1 MAFLFGIIIILGVF
15 WPISMM
21 SNMTSMIIDTSIL
34 VILISLVRW
43 IFKGRISAS
52 AIDSLWG
59 LVALRYFATPI
70 LSELGEWS
78 CFQGL
83 FRTSAVNTINSGI
96 NEVRKWTA
104 PEQLQ
109 SIDGSSPVRVDL
121 FALSLP
127 VWFFALWIAGVIA
140 VYLWS
145 VYVNEK
151 FRRWLYDNRITVR
164 VPECPYLVYQ
174 VPGIISPCV
183 MRVRGKVGI
192 YLTEQTAEDGEKREY
207 VLAHELC
214 HLKHRDMFRG
224 NIRCIVLA
232 LNWFNPL
239 IWLAAV
245 LSKQDAEMACDE
257 RTVRRLG
264 ECKRLRYGKILV
276 DLVAD
281 TAVKKNLFFTATT
294 MSCSKRELA
303 DRVRRIAGGKRRL
316 PVSLAVVVL
325 TVIVACMTSFVTRA
339 EAMKGLSPEETVQQY
354 IYYRNQ
360 NYEEGMAGLR
370 LGTSNERKNWREE
383 IFIKRKEE
391 VSIVKCGNT
400 TGRKDFYISLDEAEE
415 VSEKKCYDVCRLR
428 LQIQKSVVATED
440 ETRKRKVQKVNS
452 EEEFLLAKV
461 TKTSDWKIV
470 KSTMDEE
477 DLWPSWWF

>member
-1 MAFLFGIIIILGVF
+1 MSLFFSTLFGIVILLGVY
-15 WPISMM
+15 WPLSIM

-34 VILISLVRW
+34 VILICFVRW
-43 IFKGRISAS
+43 VFRGRMSAR
-52 AIDSLWG
+52 AMNSLWG
-59 LVALRYFATPI
+59 LVVLRYFATPI
-70 LSELGEWS
+70 LSGLGQGTY
-78 CFQGL
+78 FHGL
-83 FRTSAVNTINSGI
+83 FRTSAVNTINAGV
-96 NEVRKWTA
+96 NEVRKWVA

-109 SIDGSSPVRVDL
+109 SLDGSSPVRVDL

-151 FRRWLYDNRITVR
+151 FRRWLFDNRITVR
-164 VPECPYLVYQ
+164 VPECKCPVYK

-183 MRVRGKVGI
+183 MRVKGKAGI
-192 YLTEQTAEDGEKREY
+192 YLTEDAAEDGEKREY
-207 VLAHELC
+207 VLVHELC
-214 HLKHRDMFRG
+214 HLMHQDLFWG

-257 RTVRRLG
+257 RAVRILG
-264 ECKRLRYGKILV
+264 EAKRLRYGKILV

-294 MSCSKRELA
+294 MSCSKKELEN
-303 DRVRRIAGGKRRL
+303 RVWRIADGKRRL
-316 PVSLAVVVL
+316 LVSSAAVVL

-339 EAMKGLSPEETVQQY
+339 DLKGLSPEETVQQY

-360 NYEEGMAGLR
+360 NYEEGMAELR
-370 LGTSNERKNWREE
+370 FDERPDYYTR
-383 IFIKRKEE
+383 RHAP
-391 VSIVKCGNT
+391 VSILKCGNT
-400 TGRKDFYISLDEAEE
+400 TDEDGYYISLDEAESVLGE
-415 VSEKKCYDVCRLR
+415 EYYDVYRLR
-428 LQIQKSVVATED
+428 LQIQKL
-440 ETRKRKVQKVNS
+440 ETRTNGETKKSKSRKVNS
-452 EEEFLLAKV
+452 EEEFLLARR
-461 TKTSDWKIV
+461 TENSDWKIV
-470 KSTMDEE
+470 RSTMDDE
-477 DLWPSWWF
+477 DLRWFWY

>member
-1 MAFLFGIIIILGVF
+1 MGVLFSIIILFGIF

-21 SNMTSMIIDTSIL
+21 SNMTSTIIDTSVL
-34 VILISLVRW
+34 VLLICFVRR
-43 IFKGRISAS
+43 IFRDRMSAR
-52 AIDSLWG
+52 AVNSLWG
-59 LVALRYFATPI
+59 LIVLRYFATPI
-70 LSELGEWS
+70 FSVLGKWT
-78 CFQGL
+78 CFQRFFG
-83 FRTSAVNTINSGI
+83 TSAVNAINSGV

-104 PEQLQ
+104 SGQ
-109 SIDGSSPVRVDL
+109 IHGMDGSSPVRFDL

-127 VWFFALWIAGVIA
+127 AWFFVLWIVGVIA

-151 FRRWLYDNRITVR
+151 FRRWLFDNRITVK
-164 VPECPYLVYQ
+164 VPESSYPVVYK

-192 YLTEQTAEDGEKREY
+192 YLTEEAAEDEEKRKY

-214 HLKHRDMFRG
+214 HLKRRDLFRG

-245 LSKQDAEMACDE
+245 LSKRDTEMACDE
-257 RTVRRLG
+257 RTVRLLG
-264 ECKRLRYGKILV
+264 EGGRLRYGKILV

-294 MSCSKRELA
+294 MSCTKKELA
-303 DRVRRIAGGKRRL
+303 YRVRRIADGKGGWSI
-316 PVSLAVVVL
+316 SLVVIVL
-325 TVIVACMTSFVTRA
+325 TFVVACMTSFVTRA
-339 EAMKGLSPEETVQQY
+339 DMRGLSPEETVQQY
-354 IYYRNQ
+354 MYYRNQ
-360 NYEEGMAGLR
+360 NYEEGMASLR
-370 LGTSNERKNWREE
+370 LEMPNYYT
-383 IFIKRKEE
+383 KEHDA
-391 VSIVKCGNT
+391 VTIMKCGNT
-400 TGRKDFYISLDEAEE
+400 TDGEGGYYISLDEAEE

-428 LQIQKSVVATED
+428 LQIQKLEV
-440 ETRKRKVQKVNS
+440 ETDFETNKRKSQIVNS

-461 TKTSDWKIV
+461 TETSDWKIV

-477 DLWPSWWF
+477 DFRDFFNL